1 VYFNSRLFA
10 LSIYIVNGVTT
21 GQAIE
26 TYADQVR
33 ELGQDPLVSGRLTAS
48 QFAAAYS
55 ALLAK
60 LDSVT
65 LYYRPGSSVTD
76 LQHAYE
82 SSTEHLKQLGQKAD
96 SYRLLDPGAY
106 NSLVPIYNADLR
118 KPKRLVNRLT
128 FQLTASDELDVA
140 FNRCIDP
147 AVLMSKFDKVDLIH
161 ANQSQSSD
169 TSDTPA
175 R

>member
-1 VYFNSRLFA
+1 MRPSLARISKEPKRSAITLMSLANQIYASMKSSTPDNDGFVASVYFNSRLFA

-65 LYYRPGSSVTD
+65 LHYRPGSSVTD

-82 SSTEHLKQLGQKAD
+82 SSTEHPKQLGQKAD
-96 SYRLLDPGAY
+96 SYRL
-106 NSLVPIYNADLR
+106 
-118 KPKRLVNRLT
+118 
-128 FQLTASDELDVA
+128 
-140 FNRCIDP
+140 
-147 AVLMSKFDKVDLIH
+147 
-161 ANQSQSSD
+161 
-169 TSDTPA
+169 
-175 R
+175 